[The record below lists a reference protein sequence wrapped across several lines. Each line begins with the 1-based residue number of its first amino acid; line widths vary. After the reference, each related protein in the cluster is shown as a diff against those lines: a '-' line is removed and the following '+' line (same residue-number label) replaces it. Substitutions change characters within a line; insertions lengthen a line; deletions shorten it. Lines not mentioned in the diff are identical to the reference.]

1 MPEALFLPAR
11 GGRCSRQKRKISG
24 LPASDV
30 ERREAT
36 RYGGE
41 DELNSEAMN
50 SPLISEVLPDL
61 LEEMVFLLQG
71 TGAEP
76 LEQQLRALRIESI
89 CDCGDDNCASFA
101 TAAEV
106 KVGEVVEL
114 NPSEGFLIIDLN
126 QAQQICFIEVLGRP
140 DVKYLLEEHYQN
152 SK

>member
-1 MPEALFLPAR
+1 M
-11 GGRCSRQKRKISG
+11 S
-24 LPASDV
+24 
-30 ERREAT
+30 
-36 RYGGE
+36 
-41 DELNSEAMN
+41 

-76 LEQQLRALRIESI
+76 LEQQLRTLRIESI

-101 TAAEV
+101 TATEV
-106 KVGEVVEL
+106 KVSEVVEL

-140 DVKYLLEEHYQN
+140 DVKYLLEEHYSMQA
-152 SK
+152 SEEK

>member
-1 MPEALFLPAR
+1 ME
-11 GGRCSRQKRKISG
+11 GCEETRCG
-24 LPASDV
+24 D
-30 ERREAT
+30 
-36 RYGGE
+36 E
-41 DELNSEAMN
+41 DELDSEAMHL
-50 SPLISEVLPDL
+50 PLISEVLPDL

-76 LEQQLRALRIESI
+76 LEQQLRTLRIESV

-106 KVGEVVEL
+106 KVNEVVEL

-140 DVKYLLEEHYQN
+140 DVKYLLEEYYSTQAGEE
-152 SK
+152 K

>member
-1 MPEALFLPAR
+1 MSP
-11 GGRCSRQKRKISG
+11 
-24 LPASDV
+24 
-30 ERREAT
+30 
-36 RYGGE
+36 
-41 DELNSEAMN
+41 
-50 SPLISEVLPDL
+50 PLISEVLPDL

-76 LEQQLRALRIESI
+76 LEQQLRSLRIQSI

-106 KVGEVVEL
+106 KVDTVVEL

-140 DVKYLLEEHYQN
+140 DVKYLIEEHYAAATTEQQ
-152 SK
+152 